1 MNVVRLLVLLAVLVA
16 GLIIGALNSDK
27 MVLSLGFT
35 QIITTTGLAIIIAL
49 LSGAIIGGGLVL
61 ASVVIPLYAKL
72 RKAQKATPTVVV
84 APASPVSSSTFD
96 GR

>member
-1 MNVVRLLVLLAVLVA
+1 MNVVRLLILLAVLVA

-35 QIITTTGLAIIIAL
+35 QITTTTGLAIIVAL
-49 LSGAIIGGGLVL
+49 LTGALIGGGIVL
-61 ASVVIPLYAKL
+61 ASLVIPLYAKL
-72 RKAQKATPTVVV
+72 RKAQKASPTVVV
-84 APASPVSSSTFD
+84 APASTPSSTFD

>member
-1 MNVVRLLVLLAVLVA
+1 MKVVRLLVLLAVLVA

-35 QIITTTGLAIIIAL
+35 QITTTTGLAIIIAL

-84 APASPVSSSTFD
+84 APASPPSSTFD

>member
-1 MNVVRLLVLLAVLVA
+1 MKVVRLLILLAVLVA

-35 QIITTTGLAIIIAL
+35 QLTTTTGLAIIVAL
-49 LSGAIIGGGLVL
+49 LSGAIIGGGIVL
-61 ASVVIPLYAKL
+61 ASLVIPLYAKL
-72 RKAQKATPTVVV
+72 RKAQKAAPTVVV
-84 APASPVSSSTFD
+84 APASTPSSTFD